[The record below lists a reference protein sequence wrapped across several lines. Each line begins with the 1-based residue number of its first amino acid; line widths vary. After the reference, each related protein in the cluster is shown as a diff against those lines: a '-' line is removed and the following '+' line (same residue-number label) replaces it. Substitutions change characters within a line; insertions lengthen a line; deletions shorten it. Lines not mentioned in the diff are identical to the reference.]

1 MSRKKRAAAGT
12 SSLSPGRRGRRGRGA
27 GALAMGLLALL
38 LCAGEAAAQVTC
50 EGPNQAIPSRGYE
63 CDVGLT
69 GTGDLEMSHSDLDHT
84 TTINGD
90 HVIEAVY
97 LGPTGRIDV
106 DVSDSALATTG
117 TTARGVYANHR
128 GSGTGTP
135 PVAIDVDLS
144 NTAIRATGE
153 GVYVTLNSY
162 PGRDSPSGEVRVR
175 VRGGSITSA
184 YSALHV
190 TSQAKEKI
198 DIDLSGAAALETT
211 GQIQHALYAYQ
222 NGGGDIEIDVEGG
235 SIKTAGRLSYGI
247 YANMRGVAKPKDDP
261 SDPTEY
267 ESGDVRVSLRDLDI
281 RTAGSNGVG
290 VYVRQQTSGRG
301 DIRLDVEGG
310 SIRTTGN
317 SARAIHALHSGATG
331 DVVLR
336 LDDVDISTGSVLE
349 DGTTTGSSARAV
361 YAYKSASAGTGDI
374 DVELTGGSISTVGSF
389 ASGVHAEHRGKPGE
403 GKSADVSVRLI
414 GVDVKATSTG
424 VHASLSGRQP
434 YEADAPAGETADL
447 SVSIRGGSIESSG
460 NHGVYA
466 YHFSGVGDAVVEVR
480 DASVRISANWAHGV
494 HGYRSFSSNEISG
507 GSLFMTLENA
517 VVETT
522 GDASHGIYARHATSA
537 GDSPLEPVSRVD
549 LSRVSVTTT
558 GDFSRGLYATGN
570 GSGDVIVNFGSGRI
584 RAEGVGALGLD
595 AEQGLGS
602 TGFISGTGSLE
613 PYADDQGLGS
623 IDFRIGAEARVES
636 PFFIGAQ
643 GRLFNNGSPAGRLL
657 VTNAGTI
664 EARAVGVHAWA
675 PRSSGSTFGEGTR
688 TADDAARTEPMIHVA
703 SSGDI
708 TVGAS
713 VMDDFIRARIA
724 GEDGTLSTGE
734 RAVLSAVTA
743 NDSDALEAALDA
755 LPAAYDDDWKAEARN
770 LLRKRGWTPDLAQTR
785 ADAAADAILDL
796 VPTGI
801 RVLVL
806 DHHAYA
812 RYVRYGDYDR
822 ALSRWWPPLTDEEQ
836 ALFDEQTE
844 LSAVERAILEALLLG
859 GDLEA
864 ALARLSSL
872 YADYKDTVRAL
883 ALRYN
888 AGDVRVDVTGG
899 TITAEGDG
907 VYARYVIEHDRN
919 GAIMVSV
926 AEGAS
931 VTGGRNG
938 LYVGG
943 AGAGAGNSRAQSV
956 SIDGEVRGGTG
967 AGVYMKG
974 GGRLT
979 VGATGVVGA
988 TSGVAILSDGS
999 GDLIATVAGRIE
1011 GDVRNA
1017 GGALML
1023 TTTAGS
1029 VITGTVHDPVGP
1041 VVVPGSVG
1049 RILLAEGGE
1058 VTVPAAGRLTGVDGE
1073 ALRSEAGDLSVSIAG
1088 MVEGDVRSLG
1098 GDLTAI
1104 ISGVVEGDV
1113 EGLGAGDHAVTI
1125 SAGGEVTGVIHLAAS
1140 SVVVD
1145 GRVCAVLLDRGG
1157 VVTVG
1162 AAGVVKEVDGAS
1174 IRAGGGTLRVNLTL
1188 NARRLPDVIAGAI
1201 VLEGG
1206 DPEIYVN
1213 GVKLSGAAE
1222 GVTGAEAPNGAR
1234 DVSLRAGAG
1243 GSIELIERHAPRAG
1257 VYEALPGLLHRME
1270 SGRAR
1275 EARTTAEG
1283 SPVWVRLSGTEG
1295 SRGARRSTSSAEYDF
1310 ASTGLEAG
1318 LAVAFPWTSGLT
1330 GSLSLRH
1337 QRGAAETSLADGKGE
1352 IDLAGVGL
1360 GAGLSWRSGDGWY
1373 LRGEFSVMDYDADL
1387 TSRKWG
1393 RLRGEVGAGVRVLD
1407 VEVGRR
1413 LAPGERFALTPRAWL
1428 TRSVVSMEGFT
1439 DALGARVRLI
1449 EGDRLSGGFG
1459 AAAELVRGAAGGTLA
1474 LRGSLDLETVLSGE
1488 KTSVEVSGE
1497 RLHAEAD
1504 GSRFLVGLGARWRK
1518 GRFTIGGEI
1527 SSSGPGS
1534 DDKTLGARLSAEMR
1548 F

>member
-38 LCAGEAAAQVTC
+38 LWPGEAAAQVTC
-50 EGPNQAIPSRGYE
+50 EGPAQAIPSRGYE

-117 TTARGVYANHR
+117 TTARGVYAYHR

-153 GVYVTLNSY
+153 GVFVSLNPY

-184 YSALHV
+184 STALSV
-190 TSQAKEKI
+190 SSEAKEKI

-235 SIKTAGRLSYGI
+235 SIKTAGVLSYGI
-247 YANMRGVAKPKDDP
+247 YANMRGAAKPKDDP

-267 ESGDVRVSLRDLDI
+267 ESGDVRVTLRDLDI

-290 VYVRQQTSGRG
+290 AYVRQQTSGRG

-349 DGTTTGSSARAV
+349 DGTTTGSRARAV
-361 YAYKSASAGTGDI
+361 YVSKSASAGTGDI

-389 ASGVHAEHRGKPGE
+389 ASGVYAEHRGKPGE

-424 VHASLSGRQP
+424 VHASLSGRQS

-494 HGYRSFSSNEISG
+494 YGYRSFNSNEISG

-558 GDFSRGLYATGN
+558 GDFSRSLYATGN

-602 TGFISGTGSLE
+602 TGLISGTGSLE

-664 EARAVGVHAWA
+664 EARDVGVHAWA
-675 PRSSGSTFGEGTR
+675 PRSSGSTFGEGTQ

-770 LLRKRGWTPDLAQTR
+770 LLRKRGWTPDLSQTR
-785 ADAAADAILDL
+785 ADAAADAILEL

-931 VTGGRNG
+931 VSGGRNG

-988 TSGVAILSDGS
+988 TSGVGVLSDGS
-999 GDLIATVAGRIE
+999 GDLTATVAGRIE
-1011 GDVRNA
+1011 GD
-1017 GGALML
+1017 
-1023 TTTAGS
+1023 
-1029 VITGTVHDPVGP
+1029 I
-1041 VVVPGSVG
+1041 
-1049 RILLAEGGE
+1049 
-1058 VTVPAAGRLTGVDGE
+1058 
-1073 ALRSEAGDLSVSIAG
+1073 RS
-1088 MVEGDVRSLG
+1088 MG

-1174 IRAGGGTLRVNLTL
+1174 IRAGGGTLRVDLTL

-1201 VLEGG
+1201 VLEDGE
-1206 DPEIYVN
+1206 PEIYVN

-1243 GSIELIERHAPRAG
+1243 GIELIERHAPRAG

-1295 SRGARRSTSSAEYDF
+1295 SRGARRSTSSAKYDF

-1360 GAGLSWRSGDGWY
+1360 GAGVSWRGGDGWY

-1387 TSRKWG
+1387 ASRKWG

-1407 VEVGRR
+1407 VEAGRR